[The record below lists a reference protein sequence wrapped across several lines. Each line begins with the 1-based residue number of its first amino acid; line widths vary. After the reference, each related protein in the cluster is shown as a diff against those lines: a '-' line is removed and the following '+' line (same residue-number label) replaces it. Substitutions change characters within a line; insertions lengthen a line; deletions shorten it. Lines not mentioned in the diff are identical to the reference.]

1 MTKSN
6 LHWTFYAEVLS
17 RSLKDIE
24 TVCTAAT
31 DSAEFVF
38 LREEM
43 PDIVVEA
50 REALIALETYLKA
63 FDPSTRPEENAPT
76 QH

>member
-1 MTKSN
+1 MKNSN
-6 LHWTFYAEVLS
+6 PHWTFYAEVLS

-24 TVCTAAT
+24 TVCVSST
-31 DSAEFVF
+31 DSSEFEF

-43 PDIVVEA
+43 PAIVVEA
-50 REALIALETYLKA
+50 REALCALETYLQA
-63 FDPSTRPEENAPT
+63 FDPSARREQTSPT